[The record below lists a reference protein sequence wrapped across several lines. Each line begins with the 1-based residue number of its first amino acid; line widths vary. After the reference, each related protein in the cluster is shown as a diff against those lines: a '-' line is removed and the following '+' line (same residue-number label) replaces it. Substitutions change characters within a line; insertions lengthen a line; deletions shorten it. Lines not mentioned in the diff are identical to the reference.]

1 MRELPRWH
9 PSVAPDGVSARSRAE
24 AAVPPGA
31 APFADVPAQSTV
43 TPPVRSATASPS
55 ADRPAPDRSRPDCS
69 QHDRSQRDRP
79 IPDGA
84 ATSSTTPAAA
94 EFERP
99 SSARVYDY
107 LLGGAAHGAVDRAL
121 GDRLTRSQ
129 PGMVEVARENR
140 AFLRRAVRF
149 LLAAG
154 VDQFLDLGSGVP
166 TMGNVHEV
174 VARSRSGARVA
185 YTDVDSIAAL
195 HGQHLLAALP
205 TATYTAVDI
214 ADVDAVLSSPGVA
227 GLLDLRR
234 PVGLLAFSVL
244 QHVRED
250 AAGLVAEYLRRLA
263 PGSALALSHFTD
275 DDPRTGPWIEAETA
289 AYPRA
294 VPRARSRAE
303 VAELVAGVDL
313 VDPGLVWADE
323 WRPSPAARPAPAMR
337 GGTGSPSASDAD
349 RAARPPSRLT
359 RSSRLPAP
367 SSLRSD

>member
-1 MRELPRWH
+1 MGELPRWH
-9 PSVAPDGVSARSRAE
+9 PSVAPGAVSARTRAE
-24 AAVPPGA
+24 AGVPPGPSSFA
-31 APFADVPAQSTV
+31 AVPAQSTV
-43 TPPVRSATASPS
+43 TSPVRPVPGPPP
-55 ADRPAPDRSRPDCS
+55 ADRPAPDRAPVDA
-69 QHDRSQRDRP
+69 DRP
-79 IPDGA
+79 HPDRP
-84 ATSSTTPAAA
+84 TPASVAPAA
-94 EFERP
+94 EEFERP

-121 GDRLTRSQ
+121 GERLKQAQ
-129 PGMVEVARENR
+129 PGVVELARENR

-214 ADVDAVLSSPGVA
+214 SDVDAVMSSPGVA

-250 AAGLVAEYLRRLA
+250 AAGLVEDYLRRLA

-303 VAELVAGVDL
+303 VAALVAGVDL

-323 WRPSPAARPAPAMR
+323 WRPEPGRPAGPGDAR
-337 GGTGSPSASDAD
+337 GHWVAVGF
-349 RAARPPSRLT
+349 RR
-359 RSSRLPAP
+359 
-367 SSLRSD
+367 

>member
-1 MRELPRWH
+1 V
-9 PSVAPDGVSARSRAE
+9 PSD
-24 AAVPPGA
+24 
-31 APFADVPAQSTV
+31 
-43 TPPVRSATASPS
+43 
-55 ADRPAPDRSRPDCS
+55 
-69 QHDRSQRDRP
+69 
-79 IPDGA
+79 
-84 ATSSTTPAAA
+84 TTPAAA
-94 EFERP
+94 PEEFEQP

-121 GDRLTRSQ
+121 GERLKRAQ
-129 PGMVEVARENR
+129 PGVVEVARENR

-154 VDQFLDLGSGVP
+154 IDQFLDLGSGVP

-214 ADVDAVLSSPGVA
+214 TDVDAVLSAPGVA

-244 QHVRED
+244 QHVRDD
-250 AAGLVAEYLRRLA
+250 AAGLVESYLRRLA

-275 DDPRTGPWIEAETA
+275 DDPRTGPAIESETA
-289 AYPRA
+289 AYPRSL
-294 VPRARSRAE
+294 PRPRCRAE
-303 VAELVAGVDL
+303 VAGLLAGVDL

-323 WRPSPAARPAPAMR
+323 WRPEPGRPAGAADTR
-337 GGTGSPSASDAD
+337 GHWVAVGF
-349 RAARPPSRLT
+349 
-359 RSSRLPAP
+359 RS
-367 SSLRSD
+367 

>member
-1 MRELPRWH
+1 MSELPRWH
-9 PSVAPDGVSARSRAE
+9 PSAAPVGTTGRARAE
-24 AAVPPGA
+24 TAVSPGPLPFARVPVQPTATA
-31 APFADVPAQSTV
+31 APA
-43 TPPVRSATASPS
+43 
-55 ADRPAPDRSRPDCS
+55 RPAPSSRADVS
-69 QHDRSQRDRP
+69 
-79 IPDGA
+79 
-84 ATSSTTPAAA
+84 PAAPE

-107 LLGGAAHGAVDRAL
+107 LLGGAAHGAVDREL
-121 GDRLTRSQ
+121 GDRLKHSQ
-129 PGMVEVARENR
+129 PGVVELARENR

-149 LLAAG
+149 LLATG
-154 VDQFLDLGSGVP
+154 IDQFLDLGSGVP

-214 ADVDAVLSSPGVA
+214 ADVETVLSSPGVA

-244 QHVRED
+244 QHVRDD
-250 AAGLVAEYLRRLA
+250 AAGLVGSYLRRLA

-275 DDPRTGPWIEAETA
+275 DDPRTSPALEAETA
-289 AYPRA
+289 AYPRSL
-294 VPRARSRAE
+294 PRPRSRAE
-303 VAELVAGVDL
+303 VAALLGGVDL

-323 WRPSPAARPAPAMR
+323 WRPEPGRPAGGAAAR
-337 GGTGSPSASDAD
+337 GHW
-349 RAARPPSRLT
+349 AAVGFRR
-359 RSSRLPAP
+359 
-367 SSLRSD
+367 

>member
-1 MRELPRWH
+1 VSELPRWH
-9 PSVAPDGVSARSRAE
+9 PSVAPDGVSARTRAE
-24 AAVPPGA
+24 AAGPPGSG
-31 APFADVPAQSTV
+31 PFVAVPAQSTV
-43 TPPVRSATASPS
+43 TSPVRSAPEPPTAGRPASDRAPVDRSDPDRPVPERPTPPS
-55 ADRPAPDRSRPDCS
+55 AA
-69 QHDRSQRDRP
+69 
-79 IPDGA
+79 
-84 ATSSTTPAAA
+84 PAAQ

-129 PGMVEVARENR
+129 PGMVEFARENR

-154 VDQFLDLGSGVP
+154 IDQFLDLGSGVP

-174 VARSRSGARVA
+174 IARSRSTARVA

-205 TATYTAVDI
+205 TATYTAVDV

-250 AAGLVAEYLRRLA
+250 AAGLVEEYLGRLA
-263 PGSALALSHFTD
+263 RGSALALSHFTD

-303 VAELVAGVDL
+303 VAALVASVDL

-323 WRPSPAARPAPAMR
+323 WRPEPGRPAGAADAR
-337 GGTGSPSASDAD
+337 GHWVAVGF
-349 RAARPPSRLT
+349 RR
-359 RSSRLPAP
+359 
-367 SSLRSD
+367 

>member
-1 MRELPRWH
+1 MSEPRCH
-9 PSVAPDGVSARSRAE
+9 PSVTPGGVSARARAE
-24 AAVPPGA
+24 AAAPG
-31 APFADVPAQSTV
+31 PFVAVPAQSTV
-43 TPPVRSATASPS
+43 VPLARPQAEPPGAGRPATSRPTSERPATEPPVTEP
-55 ADRPAPDRSRPDCS
+55 PAPVAGP
-69 QHDRSQRDRP
+69 
-79 IPDGA
+79 
-84 ATSSTTPAAA
+84 TPE

-121 GDRLTRSQ
+121 GDRLKHSQ
-129 PGMVEVARENR
+129 PGVVELARENR

-154 VDQFLDLGSGVP
+154 IDQFLDLGSGVP

-214 ADVDAVLSSPGVA
+214 ADVDAVLASPGIA

-244 QHVRED
+244 QHVRRD
-250 AAGLVAEYLRRLA
+250 AAGLVEDYLGRLA

-294 VPRARSRAE
+294 MPRPRSRVE
-303 VAELVAGVDL
+303 VAALLAGVDL
-313 VDPGLVWADE
+313 VDPGVVWAGE
-323 WRPSPAARPAPAMR
+323 WRPEPGRPAGAGDAR
-337 GGTGSPSASDAD
+337 GHWVAVGF
-349 RAARPPSRLT
+349 RR
-359 RSSRLPAP
+359 
-367 SSLRSD
+367 

>member
-9 PSVAPDGVSARSRAE
+9 PSVAPDGVSARPRAE

-31 APFADVPAQSTV
+31 APFAAVPAQSTV
-43 TPPVRSATASPS
+43 APPVRSAPGTPS
-55 ADRPAPDRSRPDCS
+55 ADRPASDRSRPEGSDP
-69 QHDRSQRDRP
+69 DRP
-79 IPDGA
+79 APDGA
-84 ATSSTTPAAA
+84 AASATTPAAA

-154 VDQFLDLGSGVP
+154 LDQFLDLGSGVP

-294 VPRARSRAE
+294 VPRARTRAE

-323 WRPSPAARPAPAMR
+323 WRPEP
-337 GGTGSPSASDAD
+337 G
-349 RAARPPSRLT
+349 RPPGAGEARGHWVAVGF
-359 RSSRLPAP
+359 RR
-367 SSLRSD
+367 

>member
-1 MRELPRWH
+1 VARVSELPRRRA
-9 PSVAPDGVSARSRAE
+9 SVTPGGVPTRGRAE
-24 AAVPPGA
+24 ATVPPGPA
-31 APFADVPAQSTV
+31 SFADVPTQWAV
-43 TPPVRSATASPS
+43 TPPAARPAPGPPADRPASDRSAS
-55 ADRPAPDRSRPDCS
+55 DRPAPD
-69 QHDRSQRDRP
+69 
-79 IPDGA
+79 
-84 ATSSTTPAAA
+84 PAAPDPSGVHSGA
-94 EFERP
+94 QAAAPEEFERP

-121 GDRLTRSQ
+121 GERLKRSQ
-129 PGMVEVARENR
+129 PGVVELARENR

-154 VDQFLDLGSGVP
+154 IDQFLDLGSGVP

-174 VARSRSGARVA
+174 IARSRSGARVA

-195 HGQHLLAALP
+195 HGQHLLAGLP
-205 TATYTAVDI
+205 TATYSPVDV
-214 ADVDAVLSSPGVA
+214 ADVDAVLSSAGVA

-250 AAGLVAEYLRRLA
+250 AAGLMDAYLARLA

-275 DDPRTGPWIEAETA
+275 DDPRTGPWIETETA

-294 VPRARSRAE
+294 VPRPRSRAE
-303 VAELVAGVDL
+303 VAALTSGVDL

-323 WRPSPAARPAPAMR
+323 WRPEPGRPAGTADVR
-337 GGTGSPSASDAD
+337 GHWVAVGF
-349 RAARPPSRLT
+349 RR
-359 RSSRLPAP
+359 
-367 SSLRSD
+367 

>member
-1 MRELPRWH
+1 VEVPRVSELPRWH
-9 PSVAPDGVSARSRAE
+9 PSAAPTGMAGTDGRARAE
-24 AAVPPGA
+24 SA
-31 APFADVPAQSTV
+31 APGGRPVFAAVPAQS
-43 TPPVRSATASPS
+43 
-55 ADRPAPDRSRPDCS
+55 
-69 QHDRSQRDRP
+69 
-79 IPDGA
+79 A
-84 ATSSTTPAAA
+84 ALWSVETTPARPHAPSEPGPAAEPAPAATAA

-107 LLGGAAHGAVDRAL
+107 LLGGAAHGAVDREL
-121 GDRLTRSQ
+121 GDRLKRYQ
-129 PGMVEVARENR
+129 PGVVELARENR

-154 VDQFLDLGSGVP
+154 IEQFLDLGSGVP

-205 TATYTAVDI
+205 TATYTAVDVT
-214 ADVDAVLSSPGVA
+214 DVDAVLSSPGVA

-250 AAGLVAEYLRRLA
+250 AAGLVEDYLGRLA
-263 PGSALALSHFTD
+263 PGSALALSHFTA
-275 DDPRTGPWIEAETA
+275 DDPRTGPGIEAEVA

-294 VPRARSRAE
+294 TPLTRSYAE
-303 VAELVAGVDL
+303 VKALVTGVDL
-313 VDPGLVWADE
+313 VDPGVVWADE
-323 WRPSPAARPAPAMR
+323 WRPEPGRPAGAADIR
-337 GGTGSPSASDAD
+337 GHW
-349 RAARPPSRLT
+349 AAVGFRR
-359 RSSRLPAP
+359 
-367 SSLRSD
+367 

>member
-1 MRELPRWH
+1 VSELPRWH
-9 PSVAPDGVSARSRAE
+9 PSAAPVGTTGRARAE
-24 AAVPPGA
+24 TAVSPG
-31 APFADVPAQSTV
+31 PLTFARVPAQPTV
-43 TPPVRSATASPS
+43 TPTPSAPPAPSRPSPS
-55 ADRPAPDRSRPDCS
+55 APAKTAP
-69 QHDRSQRDRP
+69 
-79 IPDGA
+79 A
-84 ATSSTTPAAA
+84 ATPE

-107 LLGGAAHGAVDRAL
+107 LLGGAAHGAVDREL
-121 GDRLTRSQ
+121 GERLKDTQ
-129 PGMVEVARENR
+129 PGVVELARENR

-154 VDQFLDLGSGVP
+154 IDQFLDLGSGVP

-205 TATYTAVDI
+205 TATYTAVDV
-214 ADVDAVLSSPGVA
+214 ADVDTVLSSPGVA

-244 QHVRED
+244 QHVRDD
-250 AAGLVAEYLRRLA
+250 AAGLVGAYLRRLA

-275 DDPRTGPWIEAETA
+275 DDPRTSTAIEVETA
-289 AYPRA
+289 AYPRSL
-294 VPRARSRAE
+294 PRPRTRSE
-303 VAELVAGVDL
+303 VAALLHGVDL

-323 WRPSPAARPAPAMR
+323 WRPEPGRPSGGATARGHWAAVGFRR
-337 GGTGSPSASDAD
+337 
-349 RAARPPSRLT
+349 
-359 RSSRLPAP
+359 
-367 SSLRSD
+367 

>member
-1 MRELPRWH
+1 VTVNQAAWVPKDVN
-9 PSVAPDGVSARSRAE
+9 VAL
-24 AAVPPGA
+24 
-31 APFADVPAQSTV
+31 
-43 TPPVRSATASPS
+43 PS
-55 ADRPAPDRSRPDCS
+55 A
-69 QHDRSQRDRP
+69 
-79 IPDGA
+79 
-84 ATSSTTPAAA
+84 
-94 EFERP
+94 
-99 SSARVYDY
+99 ARVYDY

-121 GDRLTRSQ
+121 GERLKRSQ
-129 PGMVEVARENR
+129 PGMVELARENR

-185 YTDVDSIAAL
+185 YTDIDSIAAL
-195 HGQHLLAALP
+195 HGRHLLAALP
-205 TATYTAVDI
+205 TATYTAVDV

-250 AAGLVAEYLRRLA
+250 AADLVSDYLRRLA

-275 DDPRTGPWIEAETA
+275 DDPRTGPWIEAEIA

-303 VAELVAGVDL
+303 VATLVAGVDL

-323 WRPSPAARPAPAMR
+323 WRPEPGRPSGAGDARGHWVAVGFR
-337 GGTGSPSASDAD
+337 
-349 RAARPPSRLT
+349 R
-359 RSSRLPAP
+359 
-367 SSLRSD
+367 